1 MYSHT
6 VSSDAFVH
14 EIGPAGSVDGDP
26 ASVLGGKGASI
37 VELRET
43 GFPVPD
49 GFVLATEAYQSFVR
63 QAGIASDLAVAV
75 EFDTPD
81 PDPDALAE
89 AGREARE
96 LIREAPLPPEHV
108 TAVTEAY
115 AAMGKPRVAVRSS
128 ATDED
133 GADASFA
140 GQQETYLAV
149 EGTEAVLQRVTDCW
163 ASLFTDRA
171 LSYRTEHDRADEAGI
186 AVVVQELVEADKS
199 GVLFTVDP
207 ATGADEM
214 TVEAAWGLGEAVV
227 SGDVSPD
234 NYVVDRD
241 TGRLLEETVN
251 TKRVMIERAPDGE
264 TVQRPVPEGKR
275 EAQVLDRDELRRLVD
290 IGREIEARRDGPQD
304 IEWAISDGEVIV
316 LQARPITTGD
326 GATPTGTEADD
337 SSGVTVDGL
346 GAAPGSAV
354 GEIRFETLT
363 AVKRAKEGHDVVLA
377 RKQTAPSDVPG
388 MKAAEAVVTA
398 EGGTTSHAA
407 IVARELGTP
416 AVVGCEDLDIDED
429 VEHAEFGGRTVDP
442 GTRVHVDGTDGEV
455 TLVE

>member
-1 MYSHT
+1 M
-6 VSSDAFVH
+6 SSDALVH
-14 EIGPAGSVDGDP
+14 EIGPGGSVDGDP
-26 ASVLGGKGASI
+26 AGVLGGKGASI

-49 GFVLATEAYQSFVR
+49 GFVLTTEAYHSFVR
-63 QAGIASDLAVAV
+63 QAGLASDLAAAL

-96 LIREAPLPPEHV
+96 LVRDAELPPEHV
-108 TAVTEAY
+108 EAATEAY
-115 AAMGKPRVAVRSS
+115 AAMGEPRVAVRSS

-149 EGTEAVLQRVTDCW
+149 EGAEAVLQRVKDCW

-171 LSYRTEHDRADEAGI
+171 LTYRAEHDRAEEAGI
-186 AVVVQELVEADKS
+186 AVIVQELVEAEKS

-207 ATGADEM
+207 ATEAREM

-227 SGDVSPD
+227 SGVVSPD
-234 NYVVDRD
+234 NYVIDRD
-241 TGRLLEETVN
+241 TGSLVEQTVN
-251 TKRVMIERAPDGE
+251 TKRVMVERAPDGE
-264 TVQRPVPEGKR
+264 TVQRPVPEEKR
-275 EAQVLDRDELRRLVD
+275 DEQVLDRDELETLVG
-290 IGREIEARRDGPQD
+290 IGREIETRRDGPQD
-304 IEWAISDGEVIV
+304 IEWAIRDGDVVV
-316 LQARPITTGD
+316 LQARPITTG
-326 GATPTGTEADD
+326 GGSTPAGTGTDD
-337 SSGVTVDGL
+337 PRGVTAEGL

-354 GEIRFETLT
+354 GELRFETLA
-363 AVKRAKEGHDVVLA
+363 AVKRAKAGHDVVLA
-377 RKQTAPSDVPG
+377 RERTSPSDLPG

-407 IVARELGTP
+407 IVARELDTP
-416 AVVGCEDLDIDED
+416 AVVGCEGFDVDESAGR
-429 VEHAEFGGRTVDP
+429 AEVGGRTVEP
-442 GTRVHVDGTDGEV
+442 GTRVRVDGTDGEL
-455 TLVE
+455 TLLE

>member
-1 MYSHT
+1 M
-6 VSSDAFVH
+6 SSEALVH
-14 EIGPAGSVDGDP
+14 EIGPGGSVKGDP
-26 ASVLGGKGASI
+26 TGVLGGKGASI

-49 GFVLATEAYQSFVR
+49 GFVLTTEAYQSFVQ
-63 QAGIASDLAVAV
+63 QAGIAPDLAAAL
-75 EFDTPD
+75 EFDTAD

-89 AGREARE
+89 AGREARG
-96 LIREAPLPPEHV
+96 LVRDAPLPSEHV
-108 TAVTEAY
+108 EAVTEAY
-115 AAMGKPRVAVRSS
+115 AGMGEPRVAVRSS

-149 EGTEAVLQRVTDCW
+149 EGTDAVLQRVKDCW

-171 LSYRTEHDRADEAGI
+171 LSYRAEHGRADEAGI
-186 AVVVQELVEADKS
+186 AVIVQELVDADKS

-207 ATGADEM
+207 ATGAREM

-227 SGDVSPD
+227 SGAVSPD

-241 TGRLLEETVN
+241 TDRLLEKTVN
-251 TKRVMIERAPDGE
+251 TKRVMVERAPDGE
-264 TVQRPVPEGKR
+264 TVQRPVPEEKR
-275 EAQVLDRDELRRLVD
+275 DEQVLDRDELETLVG
-290 IGREIEARRDGPQD
+290 IGREIERRRDGPQD
-304 IEWAISDGEVIV
+304 IEWATSDGEVVI
-316 LQARPITTGD
+316 LQARPITTGGGSTPA
-326 GATPTGTEADD
+326 GARTDD
-337 SSGVTVDGL
+337 SRGVTVDGL

-354 GEIRFETLT
+354 GELRFETLP

-377 RKQTAPSDVPG
+377 RERTAPSDVPG

-407 IVARELGTP
+407 IVARELDTP
-416 AVVGCEDLDIDED
+416 AVVGCEGFDVDENGGC
-429 VEHAEFGGRTVDP
+429 AEVGDRTVEP
-442 GTRVHVDGTDGEV
+442 GTQVRVDGTNGEV
-455 TLVE
+455 TVLE

>member
-1 MYSHT
+1 MYGHT
-6 VSSDAFVH
+6 MSSDALVH
-14 EIGPAGSVDGDP
+14 EIGPGGPVDGDL
-26 ASVLGGKGASI
+26 AGVLGGKGASL

-49 GFVLATEAYQSFVR
+49 GFVLTTEAYHSFVR
-63 QAGIASDLAVAV
+63 QAGIASDLAAAL

-81 PDPDALAE
+81 PDTLAD

-96 LIREAPLPPEHV
+96 LVRGAQLPPEHV
-108 TAVTEAY
+108 EAVTDAY

-149 EGTEAVLQRVTDCW
+149 EGTGSVLRRVKDCW

-171 LSYRTEHDRADEAGI
+171 LSYRAEHGRADEAGI
-186 AVVVQELVEADKS
+186 AVIVQELVEADKS

-207 ATGADEM
+207 ATGAREM

-227 SGDVSPD
+227 SGTVSPD

-241 TGRLLEETVN
+241 TDSLVETTVN
-251 TKRVMIERAPDGE
+251 TKRVMVERAPDGE
-264 TVQRPVPEGKR
+264 TVRRPVPEGKR
-275 EAQVLDRDELRRLVD
+275 GKQVLDRDEIGTLVD
-290 IGREIEARRDGPQD
+290 IGREIETRREGPQD
-304 IEWAISDGEVIV
+304 IEWAISDGEVVV
-316 LQARPITTGD
+316 LQARPITTGGGQTPA
-326 GATPTGTEADD
+326 GAATDD
-337 SSGVTVDGL
+337 PRGLTVEGL

-354 GEIRFETLT
+354 GELRFETLA

-377 RKQTAPSDVPG
+377 RERTSPSDVPG

-407 IVARELGTP
+407 IVARELDTP
-416 AVVGCEDLDIDED
+416 AVVGCEELDIDESAGR
-429 VEHAEFGGRTVDP
+429 AEVGDRTVEP
-442 GTRVHVDGTDGEV
+442 GTRVRVDGTDGAL
-455 TLVE
+455 TLLE